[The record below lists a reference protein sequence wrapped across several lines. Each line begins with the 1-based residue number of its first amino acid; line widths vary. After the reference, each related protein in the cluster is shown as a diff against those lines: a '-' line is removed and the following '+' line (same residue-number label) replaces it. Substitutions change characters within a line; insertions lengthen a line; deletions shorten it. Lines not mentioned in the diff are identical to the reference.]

1 MDFSSVLKAV
11 NEQGI
16 TGQAIILLARQIN
29 KMNREERQAERDPA
43 ISANEAQIRLTKV
56 HSEWRSMQKK

>member
-56 HSEWRSMQKK
+56 HSEWQSMQKK